1 MVVQELKTL
10 SEDLAYMANKLQA
23 IEALPHG
30 YYKMR
35 QQACQ

>member
-23 IEALPHG
+23 IEALPHDH
-30 YYKMR
+30 YKAR
-35 QQACQ
+35 WLTCQ